1 VDEGQVLALLLGKGF
16 GHFLDEL
23 SLAWCLGA
31 GGTTMNIR
39 YIVELAPSERQTLE
53 LPIGGGKRPVR
64 EVKRAQILLAAD
76 AGSTDEEIADT
87 VQVAAATVY
96 RTRRRFVE
104 EGIDVRSPKIRVP
117 EESESCP

>member
-1 VDEGQVLALLLGKGF
+1 
-16 GHFLDEL
+16 
-23 SLAWCLGA
+23 
-31 GGTTMNIR
+31 M
-39 YIVELAPSERQTLE
+39 
-53 LPIGGGKRPVR
+53 R

-87 VQVAAATVY
+87 VKVAAATVY